1 MADVEPEMDDGQGDP
16 LASINQRI
24 GARLVDWLLLI
35 ALSVLIFALS
45 SERAAADVEP
55 SFPAWAAL
63 LWIVL
68 VFLYEVI
75 MVAVWGQTLGKM
87 LLGIK
92 LVSLADGGRL
102 SVPAAVIRMLP
113 VLFAIVVLQRF
124 FPIAMVFVYF
134 SAAFMKH
141 SRGILDRMAG
151 SVVIQAPGRHTT
163 ML

>member
-24 GARLVDWLLLI
+24 GA
-35 ALSVLIFALS
+35 SVLIFALS
-45 SERAAADVEP
+45 SERVAADVEP

-113 VLFAIVVLQRF
+113 RLATVLPDCHGLCVLQCCVHETQSGHLGPNGGQRGY
-124 FPIAMVFVYF
+124 PGSGSPHHHAVSSCLGV
-134 SAAFMKH
+134 AARE
-141 SRGILDRMAG
+141 S
-151 SVVIQAPGRHTT
+151 
-163 ML
+163 